1 MPLKPKRPPWFDAE
15 RHALAVID
23 PVANFSIR
31 VDSSEVQRASTW
43 LREAGSARS
52 IPADPLLRL
61 DLCVTEALANVIAH
75 GGAGA
80 SARPIRLRLDVR
92 CSARGGAVSVTV
104 SDAGTAFDPLASPP
118 KARTRTLAEA
128 EMGGHGLLLMGR
140 FADALDYSYS
150 EGQNHLTIHVRWD
163 QDKAT

>member
-1 MPLKPKRPPWFDAE
+1 M
-15 RHALAVID
+15 AVID
-23 PVANFSIR
+23 PVANFSVR

>member
-1 MPLKPKRPPWFDAE
+1 M
-15 RHALAVID
+15 ID
-23 PVANFSIR
+23 PVANFLIR
-31 VDSSEVQRASTW
+31 VDSSEAQRASTW
-43 LREAGSARS
+43 LGEAGSARG

-80 SARPIRLRLDVR
+80 SVSPIRLRLDVR
-92 CSARGGAVSVTV
+92 CSASGGAASVTV
-104 SDAGTAFDPLASPP
+104 SDAGTAFDPLEAPP
-118 KARTRTLAEA
+118 MARTRTLAEA
-128 EMGGHGLLLMGR
+128 EMGGHGLLLMAR

-163 QDKAT
+163 QDGRPQGQTTISKS

>member
-1 MPLKPKRPPWFDAE
+1 M
-15 RHALAVID
+15 ID

-31 VDSSEVQRASTW
+31 VDSRETRRASTW
-43 LREAGSARS
+43 LGEAGSARG

-75 GGAGA
+75 GGVDTSA
-80 SARPIRLRLDVR
+80 SPIRLRLDVR
-92 CSARGGAVSVTV
+92 CTASGGAASVTV
-104 SDAGTAFDPLASPP
+104 SDAGTAFDPLEAPP
-118 KARTRTLAEA
+118 KAPTRTLAEA
-128 EMGGHGLLLMGR
+128 EMGGYGLLLMGR

-163 QDKAT
+163 QNGRPQGQTTISKS

>member
-1 MPLKPKRPPWFDAE
+1 M
-15 RHALAVID
+15 ID

-31 VDSSEVQRASTW
+31 VDSRETRRASTW
-43 LREAGSARS
+43 LGEAGSARG

-75 GGAGA
+75 GGVGTSA
-80 SARPIRLRLDVR
+80 SLIRLRLDVR
-92 CSARGGAVSVTV
+92 CTASGGAASVTV
-104 SDAGTAFDPLASPP
+104 SDAGTAFDPLEAPP
-118 KARTRTLAEA
+118 KAPTRTLAEA
-128 EMGGHGLLLMGR
+128 EMGGYGLLLMGR

-163 QDKAT
+163 QDGRPQGQTTISKS

>member
-1 MPLKPKRPPWFDAE
+1 
-15 RHALAVID
+15 VID

-31 VDSSEVQRASTW
+31 VDSSEAERASTW
-43 LREAGSARS
+43 LGEAGSLRG

-61 DLCVTEALANVIAH
+61 DLCVTEALANVIMH

-80 SARPIRLRLDVR
+80 SALPIRLRLDVR
-92 CSARGGAVSVTV
+92 CSASGGAASVTV
-104 SDAGTAFDPLASPP
+104 SAAGTAFNPLEAPP

-128 EMGGHGLLLMGR
+128 EVGGHGLVLIAR

-150 EGQNHLTIHVRWD
+150 EDQNHLTIQVRWD
-163 QDKAT
+163 QDKTT